1 MHNHAPRRSAA
12 LTCSSDRAEENRL
25 RRHFQVSSWANDQ
38 RVVAPEFHDCLPQ
51 PAMDGFRDVQSH
63 RDRASSGNQWNSRVV
78 GKFLTDRF
86 AVTNQQTEDCRIGTR
101 FATNA
106 FGNLCDRNRSQR
118 SFFRRFPNGRV
129 ATNCSEGGIPGPDRH
144 RKIKRGD
151 YGDESE
157 RMPLLHQTMVFSL
170 RLNRQA
176 VKHARLA
183 DGEIADVDH
192 LLNFAFTF
200 GNDLAG
206 LESDELTKLM
216 FQLAERISETANSI
230 ATDRAGRSSPFFER
244 FLRTRD
250 RGLVILVGG
259 GANTCQPPAIDR
271 RDLVDLR
278 ATAAAGPIT
287 GENTGV
293 FLSNPKLF
301 QRRCHRWIG
310 RSANASAARTDVK
323 QMRLRRLKLASRH
336 SLLDPPFEFIFVSG
350 NIAESNPS
358 LRPQLPR

>member
-1 MHNHAPRRSAA
+1 
-12 LTCSSDRAEENRL
+12 
-25 RRHFQVSSWANDQ
+25 
-38 RVVAPEFHDCLPQ
+38 
-51 PAMDGFRDVQSH
+51 
-63 RDRASSGNQWNSRVV
+63 
-78 GKFLTDRF
+78 
-86 AVTNQQTEDCRIGTR
+86 
-101 FATNA
+101 
-106 FGNLCDRNRSQR
+106 
-118 SFFRRFPNGRV
+118 
-129 ATNCSEGGIPGPDRH
+129 
-144 RKIKRGD
+144 
-151 YGDESE
+151 
-157 RMPLLHQTMVFSL
+157 MPLLHQTMVFSL

-216 FQLAERISETANSI
+216 FQLAQRISEAANSI

-250 RGLVILVGG
+250 RCLVILVRG

-271 RDLVDLR
+271 RDLVNFC

-293 FLSNPKLF
+293 FL
-301 QRRCHRWIG
+301 
-310 RSANASAARTDVK
+310 A
-323 QMRLRRLKLASRH
+323 
-336 SLLDPPFEFIFVSG
+336 
-350 NIAESNPS
+350 
-358 LRPQLPR
+358 